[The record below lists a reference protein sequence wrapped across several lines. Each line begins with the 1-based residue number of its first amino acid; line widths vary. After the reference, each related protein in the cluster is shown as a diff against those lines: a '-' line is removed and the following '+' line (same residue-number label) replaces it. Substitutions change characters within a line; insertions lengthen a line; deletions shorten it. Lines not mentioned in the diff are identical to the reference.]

1 MKILTKLIMA
11 VAASV
16 SILSACTDTKKQEKE
31 ALNEVIKVHDEAMA
45 KSEEAIKNK
54 MLLDSLTK
62 VSALKDTTKA
72 TVVINNL
79 STADKAMEDWM
90 HQFNADYTGK
100 AHEEIMQYLAD
111 QKKKVVQV
119 NNHLSAVVSQSNQFI
134 ATQKK

>member
-119 NNHLSAVVSQSNQFI
+119 NNHLSAVVSQSNQFL

>member
-16 SILSACTDTKKQEKE
+16 SILSACTDTKKQEKD

-119 NNHLSAVVSQSNQFI
+119 NNHLSAVVSQSNQFL

>member
-62 VSALKDTTKA
+62 VSALKDTTTA

-119 NNHLSAVVSQSNQFI
+119 NNHLSAVVSQSNQFL

>member
-1 MKILTKLIMA
+1 MKILTKLIIA
-11 VAASV
+11 VTASV
-16 SILSACTDTKKQEKE
+16 TIWSGCTDTKQQEKE

-45 KSEEAIKNK
+45 KSEEAMKNK
-54 MLLDSLTK
+54 ILLDSLTK
-62 VSALKDTTKA
+62 TAALKDTSKA
-72 TVVINNL
+72 TAVINNL

-119 NNHLSAVVSQSNQFI
+119 NNHLTAVVSQSDQFI
-134 ATQKK
+134 ANNKK